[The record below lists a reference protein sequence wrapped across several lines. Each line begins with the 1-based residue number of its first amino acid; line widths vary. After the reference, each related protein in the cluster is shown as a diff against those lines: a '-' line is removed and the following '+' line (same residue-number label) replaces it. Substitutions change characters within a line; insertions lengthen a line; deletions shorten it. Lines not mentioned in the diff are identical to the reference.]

1 MLRKLPII
9 ILDKVGLSA
18 EDRFEYSKVKF
29 HSYPDKF
36 YYTNSYFVQ
45 LTMTFSLATL
55 LLSTGGGASGGGWQY
70 FMFYGFYGR
79 MPLFWAQNSDVCP

>member
-1 MLRKLPII
+1 MRIKRLII

-18 EDRFEYSKVKF
+18 EDRFEYSKIKF
-29 HSYPDKF
+29 HSYPDQF

-55 LLSTGGGASGGGWQY
+55 LLSTGGRGERGGGGSILCFTAECRY
-70 FMFYGFYGR
+70 FGHKIVMCA
-79 MPLFWAQNSDVCP
+79 LK

>member
-1 MLRKLPII
+1 MRIKRLII

-18 EDRFEYSKVKF
+18 EDRFEYSKIKF
-29 HSYPDKF
+29 HSYPDQF

-55 LLSTGGGASGGGWQY
+55 LLSTGGRGERGGGGQY
-70 FMFYGFYGR
+70 FMFYGR